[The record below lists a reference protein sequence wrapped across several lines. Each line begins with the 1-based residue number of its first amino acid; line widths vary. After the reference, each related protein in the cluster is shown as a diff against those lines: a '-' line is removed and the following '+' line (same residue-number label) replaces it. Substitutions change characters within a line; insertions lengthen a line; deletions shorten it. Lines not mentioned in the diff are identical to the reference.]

1 MVRSSMDSFL
11 LFSFKPSQFKEP
23 KHAPCRKLS
32 SFVYSRAHGSTS
44 CPTNKISHPTH
55 SSISSSLFLPILLP
69 PTKVGDNPAS
79 DMAMAAFGGP
89 RWRGVLVCSGVY
101 SETDA
106 TCGAVHVAPSVSG
119 AVDYILQTAR
129 KEEAAAAAGVETA
142 CANAACKCSGCTC
155 GETCTC
161 GTPAS
166 KGVPG
171 CDPCKD
177 FVAANVGAA
186 GAKSS

>member
-1 MVRSSMDSFL
+1 VL
-11 LFSFKPSQFKEP
+11 LFLFVRIRCTRGVENTISYSAAFFKFLFPLTNMPTTSSPLFHLFRQPFSSPLYHLPS
-23 KHAPCRKLS
+23 
-32 SFVYSRAHGSTS
+32 T
-44 CPTNKISHPTH
+44 HP
-55 SSISSSLFLPILLP
+55 P
-69 PTKVGDNPAS
+69 KVGDNPAS

-129 KEEAAAAAGVETA
+129 KEEAAAAAGMASA
-142 CANAACKCSGCTC
+142 CTNGACKCGACTC
-155 GETCTC
+155 GETCAC

-171 CDPCKD
+171 CDPCKE
-177 FVAANVGAA
+177 FVANAA
-186 GAKSS
+186 AAKSS